1 MTGKVKEPRLCKSGA
16 FANLTMRLEATYV
29 DPTILHRYLE
39 KTPYLLDITKTTL
52 GHQDEGNH
60 NRNIGT

>member
-29 DPTILHRYLE
+29 DTTYYTEILRTL
-39 KTPYLLDITKTTL
+39 YLLDIRMKETTT
-52 GHQDEGNH
+52 E
-60 NRNIGT
+60 T